1 MYRLENC
8 VVASDEPGVVEDG
21 YYSGAIF
28 SLGSTLPSG
37 GCLCLASKIHVHLID
52 G

>member
-1 MYRLENC
+1 MYRLENS
-8 VVASDEPGVVEDG
+8 VQASNESVMDQDG

-37 GCLCLASKIHVHLID
+37 GCLCLASRSHDLLID